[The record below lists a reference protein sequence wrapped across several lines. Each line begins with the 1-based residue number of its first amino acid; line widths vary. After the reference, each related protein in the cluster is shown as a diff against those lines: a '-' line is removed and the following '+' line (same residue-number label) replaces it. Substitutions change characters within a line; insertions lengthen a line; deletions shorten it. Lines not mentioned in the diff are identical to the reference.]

1 MLVRSFHNFSLV
13 GLFNTRSLTAN
24 LEAELDA
31 ALWSGLTNVASFP
44 THDLFASFR

>member
-1 MLVRSFHNFSLV
+1 MLVRTYHNFSLV

-31 ALWSGLTNVASFP
+31 ALRNALAGVTSFP
-44 THDLFASFR
+44 AHDLFSTFR